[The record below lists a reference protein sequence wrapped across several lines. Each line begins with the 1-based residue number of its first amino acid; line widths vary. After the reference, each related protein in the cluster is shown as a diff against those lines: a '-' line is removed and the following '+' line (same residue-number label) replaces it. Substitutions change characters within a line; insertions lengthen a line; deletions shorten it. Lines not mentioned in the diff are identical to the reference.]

1 MTERGS
7 ASVLGT
13 AISAVIL
20 LLGLMVVTAAG
31 VVSAAFHARTAA
43 EAAALAAVSPVVRD
57 PLAAARG
64 VAALNRAAL
73 VSCRCPPPGATPPV
87 TAHVRVQTVVDVP
100 FFGEIVLP
108 AESSA
113 EYVPEGW
120 STG

>member
-13 AISAVIL
+13 AIAGLIL
-20 LLGLMVVTAAG
+20 VLGMMVVTAAG

-57 PLAAARG
+57 PEGAARG
-64 VAALNRAAL
+64 VAALNRATL
-73 VSCRCPPPGATPPV
+73 VACRCPSPGSQPPLISW
-87 TAHVRVQTVVDVP
+87 VRVQTVVRVP
-100 FFGEIVLP
+100 FFGELTLP

-113 EYVPEGW
+113 EYRPNAW
-120 STG
+120 

>member
-20 LLGLMVVTAAG
+20 LLGLMVVTVAG

-57 PLAAARG
+57 PVAAARG
-64 VAALNRAAL
+64 VAALNRATL
-73 VSCRCPPPGATPPV
+73 VSCRCPSPGTPPPV
-87 TAHVRVQTVVDVP
+87 TAHVHVQTVVDIP
-100 FFGEIVLP
+100 FFGELTIP
-108 AESSA
+108 AESAA
-113 EYVPEGW
+113 EYVPDGW
-120 STG
+120 